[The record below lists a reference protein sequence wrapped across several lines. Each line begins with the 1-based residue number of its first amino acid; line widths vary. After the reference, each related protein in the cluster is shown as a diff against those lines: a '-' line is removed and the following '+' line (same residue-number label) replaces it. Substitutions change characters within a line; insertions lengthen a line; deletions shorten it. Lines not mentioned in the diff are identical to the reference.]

1 LLKFTPACFNG
12 LTNLV
17 LEVALPQMIRS
28 EDPLATIINLP
39 PVGLSEALKEELLG
53 LRTLPGW
60 TSAAVTRRDGLA
72 IQHTFGKQHQANSL
86 CAMAAA
92 VVGSA
97 RSTGEELKQGAFHY
111 SIVQYGQGLL
121 LVMEAG
127 AEAILA
133 CLFARNANLGMALMK
148 MTQISKRIEQ
158 RLQEL

>member
-1 LLKFTPACFNG
+1 LLKLTPACFNG

-17 LEVALPQMIRS
+17 LEVALPQTIRS

-39 PVGLSEALKEELLG
+39 PVGLSEALREELVG
-53 LRTLPGW
+53 LQTLPAW
-60 TSAAVTRRDGLA
+60 ISAAVTRRDGLA
-72 IQHTFGKQHQANSL
+72 IQHTFGKRHEANTL

-111 SIVQYGQGLL
+111 AIVQYGQGLL

-148 MTQISKRIEQ
+148 MTQISKRIEK
-158 RLQEL
+158 RLEEL